1 MKPWDWATAASPF
14 TRPAFPSTSLLSS
27 CSWSLGSQGTLP
39 SQQWSLPW
47 SPVCKSRII
56 KELDLEK
63 GKGFFCSLK
72 RFVFFCSPASARSG
86 RAYRQEG
93 GCRRRS
99 RGWSSIGTCGR
110 RVSPGWR
117 GLSSEHLAFKSI
129 SLSDMW
135 GYHSCED
142 IYQVAKLIFISSV
155 EKLRSVV
162 LLLDLL
168 KWNTFENYFLGPRG
182 PLVLPLVNPPVRLQ
196 WKSGHLYTGIH
207 ACIIIRRLIKPTLY
221 SLAPSSTV

>member
-1 MKPWDWATAASPF
+1 MIVKSFTTFRKSFSSNRKMKPWDWATAASPF

-27 CSWSLGSQGTLP
+27 CSWSLGSPGTLP

-117 GLSSEHLAFKSI
+117 GLSLQHLAFKF
-129 SLSDMW
+129 
-135 GYHSCED
+135 
-142 IYQVAKLIFISSV
+142 IFIS
-155 EKLRSVV
+155 LRSSF
-162 LLLDLL
+162 
-168 KWNTFENYFLGPRG
+168 KWRY
-182 PLVLPLVNPPVRLQ
+182 LP
-196 WKSGHLYTGIH
+196 G
-207 ACIIIRRLIKPTLY
+207 C
-221 SLAPSSTV
+221 